1 MKVSFERRRKVKVLN
16 WYLDNDFLS
25 SEFKVFKPV
34 TLYFLSTG
42 RTAWRGAW
50 SEQYRSG
57 SALFSNLKEAKQSAE
72 LRRSQGTK
80 FEIEQV
86 PGLAFYSLE
95 GVVACVEFH
104 SSPPYKNLKIS
115 KISESIKIGTP
126 LIKVIA
132 PFARASHEFW
142 DYPFPSKSSFISVKA
157 DLTTTFE
164 SLVETSPRVW
174 KSMSWGI
181 NYALGWGETNKREL
195 TPIERVLEEF
205 KMQNDLIEIRRSENQ
220 IESEIRMR
228 IKSDL

>member
-1 MKVSFERRRKVKVLN
+1 MRVLN

-50 SEQYRSG
+50 SEQYRSC
-57 SALFSNLKEAKQSAE
+57 SALFSNLDEAKRSAE
-72 LRRSQGTK
+72 SRRSQGTK

-104 SSPPYKNLKIS
+104 SSPPYKNLKITE
-115 KISESIKIGTP
+115 ISESMKLGSP
-126 LIKVIA
+126 LIKAIT
-132 PFARASHEFW
+132 PFSRASHEFW
-142 DYPFPSKSSFISVKA
+142 NYPFPSKSSFISVRA

-164 SLVETSPRVW
+164 SLVETSPRAW

-181 NYALGWGETNKREL
+181 NYGLGWRETNKREL
-195 TPIERVLEEF
+195 TPIEKVLEEF
-205 KMQNDLIEIRRSENQ
+205 KIQNDLIEIRRSENEVEREIKVK
-220 IESEIRMR
+220 IEFNS
-228 IKSDL
+228 

>member
-1 MKVSFERRRKVKVLN
+1 MRVLN

-50 SEQYRSG
+50 SEQYKSG
-57 SALFSNLKEAKQSAE
+57 SALFSNLDEAKRSAE
-72 LRRSQGTK
+72 SRRSQGTK

-104 SSPPYKNLKIS
+104 SSPPYKNLKITE
-115 KISESIKIGTP
+115 ISESIKLGSP
-126 LIKVIA
+126 LITAIT
-132 PFARASHEFW
+132 PFSRASHEFW
-142 DYPFPSKSSFISVKA
+142 NYPFPSKSSFISVRA

-164 SLVETSPRVW
+164 SLVETSPRAW

-181 NYALGWGETNKREL
+181 NYGLGWRETNKREL
-195 TPIERVLEEF
+195 TPIEKVLEEF
-205 KMQNDLIEIRRSENQ
+205 KIQNDLIEIRRSENEVEREIKVK
-220 IESEIRMR
+220 IEFNS
-228 IKSDL
+228 

>member
-1 MKVSFERRRKVKVLN
+1 MRVLN

-57 SALFSNLKEAKQSAE
+57 SALFSNLDEAKRSAE
-72 LRRSQGTK
+72 SRRSQGTK

-104 SSPPYKNLKIS
+104 SSPPYKNLKITE
-115 KISESIKIGTP
+115 ISESMKLGSP
-126 LIKVIA
+126 LIKAIT
-132 PFARASHEFW
+132 PFSRASHEFW
-142 DYPFPSKSSFISVKA
+142 NYPFPSKSSFISVRA

-164 SLVETSPRVW
+164 SLV
-174 KSMSWGI
+174 
-181 NYALGWGETNKREL
+181 
-195 TPIERVLEEF
+195 
-205 KMQNDLIEIRRSENQ
+205 
-220 IESEIRMR
+220 
-228 IKSDL
+228 

>member
-1 MKVSFERRRKVKVLN
+1 VRVLN

-57 SALFSNLKEAKQSAE
+57 SALFSNLDEAKRSAE
-72 LRRSQGTK
+72 SRRSQGTK

-104 SSPPYKNLKIS
+104 SSPPYKNLKITE
-115 KISESIKIGTP
+115 ISESMKLGSP
-126 LIKVIA
+126 LIKAIT
-132 PFARASHEFW
+132 PFSRASHEFW
-142 DYPFPSKSSFISVKA
+142 NYPFPSKSSFISVRA

-164 SLVETSPRVW
+164 SLVETSPRAW

-181 NYALGWGETNKREL
+181 NYGLGWRETNKREL
-195 TPIERVLEEF
+195 TPIEKVLEEF
-205 KMQNDLIEIRRSENQ
+205 KKQNDLIEIRRSENEVEREIKVK
-220 IESEIRMR
+220 IEFNS
-228 IKSDL
+228 

>member
-1 MKVSFERRRKVKVLN
+1 MRLLN

-57 SALFSNLKEAKQSAE
+57 SALFSNLDEAKRSAE
-72 LRRSQGTK
+72 SRRSQGTK

-104 SSPPYKNLKIS
+104 SSPPYKNLKITE
-115 KISESIKIGTP
+115 ISESMKLGSP
-126 LIKVIA
+126 LIKAIT
-132 PFARASHEFW
+132 PFSRASHEFW
-142 DYPFPSKSSFISVKA
+142 NYPFPSKSSFISVRA

-164 SLVETSPRVW
+164 SLVETSPRAW

-181 NYALGWGETNKREL
+181 NYGLGWRETNKREL
-195 TPIERVLEEF
+195 TPIEKVLEEF
-205 KMQNDLIEIRRSENQ
+205 KIQNDLIEIRRSENEVEREIKVK
-220 IESEIRMR
+220 IEFNS
-228 IKSDL
+228 

>member
-1 MKVSFERRRKVKVLN
+1 VRVLN

-57 SALFSNLKEAKQSAE
+57 SALFSNLDEAKRSAE
-72 LRRSQGTK
+72 SRRSQGTK

-104 SSPPYKNLKIS
+104 SSPPYKNLKITE
-115 KISESIKIGTP
+115 ISESMKLGSP
-126 LIKVIA
+126 LIKAIT
-132 PFARASHEFW
+132 PFSRASHEFW
-142 DYPFPSKSSFISVKA
+142 NYPFPSKSSFISVRA

-164 SLVETSPRVW
+164 SLVETSPRAW

-181 NYALGWGETNKREL
+181 NYGLGWRETNKREL
-195 TPIERVLEEF
+195 TPIEKVLEEF
-205 KMQNDLIEIRRSENQ
+205 KIQNDLIEIRRSENEVEREIKVK
-220 IESEIRMR
+220 IEFNS
-228 IKSDL
+228 

>member
-1 MKVSFERRRKVKVLN
+1 MRLLN

-50 SEQYRSG
+50 SEQYRSC
-57 SALFSNLKEAKQSAE
+57 SALFSNLDEAKRSAE
-72 LRRSQGTK
+72 SRRSQGTK

-104 SSPPYKNLKIS
+104 SSPPYKNLKITE
-115 KISESIKIGTP
+115 ISESMKLGSP
-126 LIKVIA
+126 LIKAIT
-132 PFARASHEFW
+132 PFSRASHEFW
-142 DYPFPSKSSFISVKA
+142 NYPFPSKSSFISVRA

-164 SLVETSPRVW
+164 SLVETSPRAW

-181 NYALGWGETNKREL
+181 NYGLGWRETNKREL
-195 TPIERVLEEF
+195 TPIEKVLEEF
-205 KMQNDLIEIRRSENQ
+205 KIQNDLIEIRRSENEVEREIKVK
-220 IESEIRMR
+220 IEFNS
-228 IKSDL
+228 

>member
-1 MKVSFERRRKVKVLN
+1 MRVLN

-42 RTAWRGAW
+42 RTAWCGAW

-57 SALFSNLKEAKQSAE
+57 SALFSNLDEAKRSAE
-72 LRRSQGTK
+72 SRRSQGTK

-104 SSPPYKNLKIS
+104 SSPPYKNLKITE
-115 KISESIKIGTP
+115 ISESMKLGSP
-126 LIKVIA
+126 LIKAIT
-132 PFARASHEFW
+132 PFSRASHEFW
-142 DYPFPSKSSFISVKA
+142 NYPFPSKSSFISVRA

-164 SLVETSPRVW
+164 SLVETSPRAW

-181 NYALGWGETNKREL
+181 NYGLGWRETNKREL
-195 TPIERVLEEF
+195 TPIEKVLEEF
-205 KMQNDLIEIRRSENQ
+205 KIQNDLIEIRRSENEVEREIKVK
-220 IESEIRMR
+220 IEFNS
-228 IKSDL
+228 

>member
-1 MKVSFERRRKVKVLN
+1 MRVLN

-57 SALFSNLKEAKQSAE
+57 SALFSNLDEAKRSAE
-72 LRRSQGTK
+72 SRRSQGTK

-104 SSPPYKNLKIS
+104 SSPPYKNLKITE
-115 KISESIKIGTP
+115 ISESIKLGSP
-126 LIKVIA
+126 LIKAIT
-132 PFARASHEFW
+132 PFSRASHEFW
-142 DYPFPSKSSFISVKA
+142 NYPFPSKSSFISVRA

-164 SLVETSPRVW
+164 SLVETSPRAW

-181 NYALGWGETNKREL
+181 NYGLGWRETNKREL
-195 TPIERVLEEF
+195 TPIEKVLEEF
-205 KMQNDLIEIRRSENQ
+205 KIQNDLIEIRRSENEVEREIKVK
-220 IESEIRMR
+220 IEYNS
-228 IKSDL
+228 

>member
-1 MKVSFERRRKVKVLN
+1 MRVLN
-16 WYLDNDFLS
+16 WYLDSDFLS

-57 SALFSNLKEAKQSAE
+57 SALFSNLDEAKRSAE
-72 LRRSQGTK
+72 SRRSQGTK

-104 SSPPYKNLKIS
+104 SSPPYKNLKITE
-115 KISESIKIGTP
+115 ISESIKLGSP
-126 LIKVIA
+126 LIKAIT
-132 PFARASHEFW
+132 PFSRASHEFW
-142 DYPFPSKSSFISVKA
+142 NYPFPSKSSFISVRA

-164 SLVETSPRVW
+164 SLVETSPRAW

-181 NYALGWGETNKREL
+181 NYGLGWRETNKREL
-195 TPIERVLEEF
+195 TPIEKVLEEF
-205 KMQNDLIEIRRSENQ
+205 KIQNDLIEIRRSENEVEREIKVK
-220 IESEIRMR
+220 IEYNS
-228 IKSDL
+228 

>member
-1 MKVSFERRRKVKVLN
+1 MRVLN

-57 SALFSNLKEAKQSAE
+57 SALFSNLDEAKRSAE
-72 LRRSQGTK
+72 SRRSQGTK

-104 SSPPYKNLKIS
+104 SSPPYKNLKITE
-115 KISESIKIGTP
+115 ISESMKLGSP
-126 LIKVIA
+126 LIKAIT
-132 PFARASHEFW
+132 PFSRASHEFW
-142 DYPFPSKSSFISVKA
+142 NYPFPSKSSFISVRA
-157 DLTTTFE
+157 DITTTFE
-164 SLVETSPRVW
+164 SLVETSPRAW

-181 NYALGWGETNKREL
+181 NYGLGWRETNKREL
-195 TPIERVLEEF
+195 TPIEKVLEEF
-205 KMQNDLIEIRRSENQ
+205 KIQNDLIEIRRSENEVEREIKVK
-220 IESEIRMR
+220 IEFNS
-228 IKSDL
+228 

>member
-1 MKVSFERRRKVKVLN
+1 MRVLN
-16 WYLDNDFLS
+16 WYLDSDFLS

-57 SALFSNLKEAKQSAE
+57 SALFSNLDEAKRSAE
-72 LRRSQGTK
+72 SRRSQGTK

-104 SSPPYKNLKIS
+104 SSPPYKNLKITE
-115 KISESIKIGTP
+115 ISESIKLGSP
-126 LIKVIA
+126 LIKAIT
-132 PFARASHEFW
+132 PFSRASHEFW
-142 DYPFPSKSSFISVKA
+142 NYPFPSKSSFISVRA

-164 SLVETSPRVW
+164 SLLETSPRAW
-174 KSMSWGI
+174 KSLSWGI
-181 NYALGWGETNKREL
+181 NYGLGWRETNKREL
-195 TPIERVLEEF
+195 TPIEKVLEEF
-205 KMQNDLIEIRRSENQ
+205 KIQNDLIEIRRSENEVEREIKVK
-220 IESEIRMR
+220 IEYNS
-228 IKSDL
+228 

>member
-1 MKVSFERRRKVKVLN
+1 MRVLN

-57 SALFSNLKEAKQSAE
+57 SALFSNLDEAKRSAE
-72 LRRSQGTK
+72 SRRSQGTK

-104 SSPPYKNLKIS
+104 SSPPYKNLKITE
-115 KISESIKIGTP
+115 ISESMKLGSP
-126 LIKVIA
+126 LIKAIT
-132 PFARASHEFW
+132 PFSRASHEFW
-142 DYPFPSKSSFISVKA
+142 NYPFPSKSSFISVRA

-164 SLVETSPRVW
+164 SLVETSPRAW

-181 NYALGWGETNKREL
+181 NYGLGWRETNKREL
-195 TPIERVLEEF
+195 TPIEKVLEEF
-205 KMQNDLIEIRRSENQ
+205 KTQNDLIEIRRSENEVEREIKVK
-220 IESEIRMR
+220 IEFNS
-228 IKSDL
+228 

>member
-1 MKVSFERRRKVKVLN
+1 MRVLN

-57 SALFSNLKEAKQSAE
+57 SALFSNLDEAKRSAE
-72 LRRSQGTK
+72 SRRSQGTK

-104 SSPPYKNLKIS
+104 SSPPYKNLKITE
-115 KISESIKIGTP
+115 ISESMKLGSP
-126 LIKVIA
+126 LIKAIT
-132 PFARASHEFW
+132 PFSRTSHEFW
-142 DYPFPSKSSFISVKA
+142 NYPFPSKSSFISVRA

-164 SLVETSPRVW
+164 SLVETSPRAW

-181 NYALGWGETNKREL
+181 NYGLGWRETNKREL
-195 TPIERVLEEF
+195 TPIEKVLEEF
-205 KMQNDLIEIRRSENQ
+205 KIQNDLIEIRRSENEVEREIKVK
-220 IESEIRMR
+220 IEFNS
-228 IKSDL
+228 

>member
-1 MKVSFERRRKVKVLN
+1 VRVLN
-16 WYLDNDFLS
+16 WYLDSDFLS

-57 SALFSNLKEAKQSAE
+57 SALFSNLDEAKRSAE
-72 LRRSQGTK
+72 SRRSQGTK

-104 SSPPYKNLKIS
+104 SSPPYKNLKITE
-115 KISESIKIGTP
+115 ISESIKLGSP
-126 LIKVIA
+126 LIKAIT
-132 PFARASHEFW
+132 PFSRASHEFW
-142 DYPFPSKSSFISVKA
+142 NYPFPSKSSFISVRA

-164 SLVETSPRVW
+164 SLVETSPRAW

-181 NYALGWGETNKREL
+181 NYGLGWRETNKREL
-195 TPIERVLEEF
+195 TPIEKVLEEF
-205 KMQNDLIEIRRSENQ
+205 KIQNDLIEIRRSENEVEREIKVK
-220 IESEIRMR
+220 IEYNS
-228 IKSDL
+228 

>member
-1 MKVSFERRRKVKVLN
+1 VRVLN

-25 SEFKVFKPV
+25 SELKVFKPV

-50 SEQYRSG
+50 SEQYKSG
-57 SALFSNLKEAKQSAE
+57 SALFSNLDEAKRSAE
-72 LRRSQGTK
+72 SRRSQGTK

-104 SSPPYKNLKIS
+104 SSPPYKNLKITE
-115 KISESIKIGTP
+115 ISESIKLGSP
-126 LIKVIA
+126 LIKAIT
-132 PFARASHEFW
+132 PFSRASHEFW
-142 DYPFPSKSSFISVKA
+142 NYPFPSKSSFISVRA

-164 SLVETSPRVW
+164 SLVETSPRAW

-181 NYALGWGETNKREL
+181 NYGLGWRETNKREL
-195 TPIERVLEEF
+195 TPIEKVLEEF
-205 KMQNDLIEIRRSENQ
+205 KIQNDLIEIRRSENEVEREIKVK
-220 IESEIRMR
+220 IEYNS
-228 IKSDL
+228 

>member
-1 MKVSFERRRKVKVLN
+1 MRVLN

-57 SALFSNLKEAKQSAE
+57 SALFSNLDEAKRSAE
-72 LRRSQGTK
+72 SRRSQGTK

-104 SSPPYKNLKIS
+104 SSPPYKNLKITE
-115 KISESIKIGTP
+115 ISESMKLGSP
-126 LIKVIA
+126 LIKAIT
-132 PFARASHEFW
+132 PFSRASHEFW
-142 DYPFPSKSSFISVKA
+142 NYPFPSKSSFISVRA

-164 SLVETSPRVW
+164 SLVETSPRAW

-181 NYALGWGETNKREL
+181 NYGLGWRETNKREL
-195 TPIERVLEEF
+195 TPIEKVLEEF
-205 KMQNDLIEIRRSENQ
+205 KIQNDLIEIRRSENEVEREIKVK
-220 IESEIRMR
+220 IEFNS
-228 IKSDL
+228 

>member
-1 MKVSFERRRKVKVLN
+1 MRVLN

-57 SALFSNLKEAKQSAE
+57 SALFSNLDEAKRSAE
-72 LRRSQGTK
+72 SRRSQGTK

-104 SSPPYKNLKIS
+104 SSPPYKNLKITE
-115 KISESIKIGTP
+115 ISESMKLGSP
-126 LIKVIA
+126 LIKAIT
-132 PFARASHEFW
+132 PFSRASHEFW
-142 DYPFPSKSSFISVKA
+142 NYPFPSKSSFISVRA

-181 NYALGWGETNKREL
+181 NYGLGWRETNKREL
-195 TPIERVLEEF
+195 TPIEKVLEEF
-205 KMQNDLIEIRRSENQ
+205 KIQNDLIEIRRSENEVEREIKVK
-220 IESEIRMR
+220 IEFNS
-228 IKSDL
+228 

>member
-1 MKVSFERRRKVKVLN
+1 MRVLN

-50 SEQYRSG
+50 SEQYKSG
-57 SALFSNLKEAKQSAE
+57 SALFSNLDEAKRSAE
-72 LRRSQGTK
+72 SRRSQGTK

-104 SSPPYKNLKIS
+104 SSPPYKNLKITE
-115 KISESIKIGTP
+115 ISESMKLGSP
-126 LIKVIA
+126 LIKAIT
-132 PFARASHEFW
+132 PFSRASHEFW
-142 DYPFPSKSSFISVKA
+142 NYPFPSKSSFISVRA

-164 SLVETSPRVW
+164 SLVETSPRAW

-181 NYALGWGETNKREL
+181 NYGLGWRETNKREL
-195 TPIERVLEEF
+195 TPIEKVLEEF
-205 KMQNDLIEIRRSENQ
+205 KTQNDLIEIRRSENEVEREIKVK
-220 IESEIRMR
+220 IEFNS
-228 IKSDL
+228 

>member
-1 MKVSFERRRKVKVLN
+1 MRVLN
-16 WYLDNDFLS
+16 WYLDSDFLS

-50 SEQYRSG
+50 SEQYKSG
-57 SALFSNLKEAKQSAE
+57 SALFSNLDEAKRSAE
-72 LRRSQGTK
+72 SRRSQGTK

-104 SSPPYKNLKIS
+104 SSPPYKNLKITE
-115 KISESIKIGTP
+115 ISESIKLGSP
-126 LIKVIA
+126 LIKAIT
-132 PFARASHEFW
+132 PFSRASHEFW
-142 DYPFPSKSSFISVKA
+142 NYPFPSKSSFISVRA

-164 SLVETSPRVW
+164 SLVETSPRAW

-181 NYALGWGETNKREL
+181 NYGLGWRETNKREL
-195 TPIERVLEEF
+195 TPIEKVLEEF
-205 KMQNDLIEIRRSENQ
+205 KIQNDLIEIRRSENEVEREIKVK
-220 IESEIRMR
+220 IEYNS
-228 IKSDL
+228 

>member
-1 MKVSFERRRKVKVLN
+1 MRVLN

-34 TLYFLSTG
+34 TLYFLSTR

-57 SALFSNLKEAKQSAE
+57 SALFSNLDEAKRSAE
-72 LRRSQGTK
+72 SRRSQGTK

-104 SSPPYKNLKIS
+104 SSPPYKNLKITE
-115 KISESIKIGTP
+115 ISESMKLGSP
-126 LIKVIA
+126 LIKAIT
-132 PFARASHEFW
+132 PFSRASHEFW
-142 DYPFPSKSSFISVKA
+142 NYPFPSKSSFISVRA

-164 SLVETSPRVW
+164 SLVETSPRAW

-181 NYALGWGETNKREL
+181 NYGLGWRETNKREL
-195 TPIERVLEEF
+195 TPIEKVLEEF
-205 KMQNDLIEIRRSENQ
+205 KIQNDLIEIRRSENEVEREIKVK
-220 IESEIRMR
+220 IEFNS
-228 IKSDL
+228 

>member
-1 MKVSFERRRKVKVLN
+1 MRVLN

-25 SEFKVFKPV
+25 SEFNVFKPV
-34 TLYFLSTG
+34 TLYFLSTR

-57 SALFSNLKEAKQSAE
+57 SALFSNLDEAKRSAE
-72 LRRSQGTK
+72 SRRSQGTK

-104 SSPPYKNLKIS
+104 SSPPYKNLKITE
-115 KISESIKIGTP
+115 ISESIKLGSP
-126 LIKVIA
+126 LIKAIK
-132 PFARASHEFW
+132 PFSRASHEFW
-142 DYPFPSKSSFISVKA
+142 NYPFPSKSSFISVRA

-164 SLVETSPRVW
+164 SLVETSPRAW

-181 NYALGWGETNKREL
+181 NYGLGWRETNKREL
-195 TPIERVLEEF
+195 TPIEKVLEEF
-205 KMQNDLIEIRRSENQ
+205 KIQNDLIEIRRSENEVEREIKVK
-220 IESEIRMR
+220 IEFNS
-228 IKSDL
+228 

>member
-1 MKVSFERRRKVKVLN
+1 MRVLN

-34 TLYFLSTG
+34 TLYFLSTR

-57 SALFSNLKEAKQSAE
+57 SALFSNLDEAKLSAE
-72 LRRSQGTK
+72 SRRSQGTK

-104 SSPPYKNLKIS
+104 SSPPYKNLKITE
-115 KISESIKIGTP
+115 ISESMKLGSP
-126 LIKVIA
+126 LIKAITH
-132 PFARASHEFW
+132 FSRASHEFW
-142 DYPFPSKSSFISVKA
+142 NYPFPSKSSFISVRA
-157 DLTTTFE
+157 DLTTSFE

-181 NYALGWGETNKREL
+181 NYALGWGGR
-195 TPIERVLEEF
+195 PI
-205 KMQNDLIEIRRSENQ
+205 KENSPQ
-220 IESEIRMR
+220 
-228 IKSDL
+228 

>member
-1 MKVSFERRRKVKVLN
+1 MRVLN
-16 WYLDNDFLS
+16 WYLDSDFLS

-50 SEQYRSG
+50 SEQYKSG
-57 SALFSNLKEAKQSAE
+57 SALFSNLDEAKRSAE
-72 LRRSQGTK
+72 SRRSQGTK

-104 SSPPYKNLKIS
+104 SSPPYKNLKITE
-115 KISESIKIGTP
+115 ISESMKLGSP
-126 LIKVIA
+126 LIKAIT
-132 PFARASHEFW
+132 PFSRASHEFW
-142 DYPFPSKSSFISVKA
+142 NYPFPSKSSFISVRA

-164 SLVETSPRVW
+164 SLVETSPRAW

-181 NYALGWGETNKREL
+181 NYGLGWRETNKREL
-195 TPIERVLEEF
+195 TPIEKVLEEF
-205 KMQNDLIEIRRSENQ
+205 KIQNDLIEIRRSENEVEREIKVK
-220 IESEIRMR
+220 IEFNS
-228 IKSDL
+228 

>member
-1 MKVSFERRRKVKVLN
+1 MRVLN

-50 SEQYRSG
+50 SEQYKSG
-57 SALFSNLKEAKQSAE
+57 SALFSNLDEAKRSAE
-72 LRRSQGTK
+72 SRRSQGTK

-104 SSPPYKNLKIS
+104 SSPPYKNLKITE
-115 KISESIKIGTP
+115 ISESMKLGSP
-126 LIKVIA
+126 LIKAIT
-132 PFARASHEFW
+132 PFSRASHEFW
-142 DYPFPSKSSFISVKA
+142 NYPFPSKSSFISVRA

-164 SLVETSPRVW
+164 SLVETSPRAW

-181 NYALGWGETNKREL
+181 NYGLGWRETNKREL
-195 TPIERVLEEF
+195 TPIEKVLEEF
-205 KMQNDLIEIRRSENQ
+205 KIQNDLIEIRRSENEVEREIKVK
-220 IESEIRMR
+220 IEFNS
-228 IKSDL
+228 